1 MQGERIGRDT
11 QPGRETHRVTVRGA
25 PRQAACAPAHDL
37 AAIGEGG
44 VTGWVIFVGA
54 ASLVGWV
61 ASRHGRGPILG
72 AAMALIASG
81 VTSAL
86 AVHLATALVARSE
99 SAALATVVLAPLL
112 GLVAVVAVGLLAAR
126 PVPPD
131 DAVAPAVESTPE
143 EVIPMVQ
150 LPSAPRD
157 GDGGSPYRTE
167 TRCRLVLG
175 ARMLTLE
182 GETPARSSL
191 AYRLVAAS
199 AADPDVL
206 RLAWTNRHGE
216 DVVVLLRPA
225 DVDADQRAEIVGAV
239 IRRVAA
245 RDEEKQRV

>member
-1 MQGERIGRDT
+1 
-11 QPGRETHRVTVRGA
+11 
-25 PRQAACAPAHDL
+25 
-37 AAIGEGG
+37 
-44 VTGWVIFVGA
+44 
-54 ASLVGWV
+54 
-61 ASRHGRGPILG
+61 
-72 AAMALIASG
+72 
-81 VTSAL
+81 
-86 AVHLATALVARSE
+86 
-99 SAALATVVLAPLL
+99 VLAPLV

-131 DAVAPAVESTPE
+131 GAVAPAVESAPE

-150 LPSAPRD
+150 LPSAPCD